1 MTCEAHYKKCNQ
13 PQKEAVLKD
22 EKGNPQ
28 FNMVVCLTCWGVVE
42 STRIN
47 QLKEEK
53 KPKTAAKALAAKAA
67 VATEEVEPA
76 VVQLTESTV
85 VADVAPVVKE
95 RPSPDFSIKPVGQ
108 KSEDLEP
115 VKEYPLDMGNY
126 ITLLE
131 LNNTTVVDIIIKLK
145 ETFSLSNTEAAR
157 ILKQRRADLKVS
169 VSAPVEVK
177 AEPVVQV
184 NEVVKEVVKE
194 AVVVAKTIPAP
205 LPEKEAKQAAESPI
219 KPSNVTTIAQRQDLF
234 PVTGFELDF
243 ENKSYRFKLA
253 SPDGEEFEFAV
264 VPDPAK
270 FEIVT
275 KNPSV
280 FNEKSLLI
288 QYDKVDSSELPV
300 EGKLIGMQ

>member
-1 MTCEAHYKKCNQ
+1 
-13 PQKEAVLKD
+13 
-22 EKGNPQ
+22 
-28 FNMVVCLTCWGVVE
+28 
-42 STRIN
+42 
-47 QLKEEK
+47 
-53 KPKTAAKALAAKAA
+53 
-67 VATEEVEPA
+67 
-76 VVQLTESTV
+76 
-85 VADVAPVVKE
+85 
-95 RPSPDFSIKPVGQ
+95 
-108 KSEDLEP
+108 
-115 VKEYPLDMGNY
+115 MGNY

-157 ILKQRRADLKVS
+157 ILKQRRADLKVT

-184 NEVVKEVVKE
+184 NEVVKEV
-194 AVVVAKTIPAP
+194 VVVAKTIPAP